1 MRVLFT
7 SQPAASH
14 LDPMLPLAREM
25 LSRDWEVS
33 VAASPAMAESV
44 ARRGLMFHPVGIDWH
59 ESEAG
64 QTFPELEDMPLERQ
78 AVWWVTNIFADRAA
92 KPSAVDLVDLV
103 DGWGVDLIV
112 RDYWEFGGW
121 AVAKAAGL
129 PCAVVGLTMYSG
141 PEDMDAFIG
150 SQLRSLLEHVA
161 ADPDEGVGSLYAGP
175 YIDLLPANY
184 QIQAPPGAVHLSP
197 LAASAPAGQPPEWL
211 ADLPD
216 APTVL
221 VTFGT
226 VFNRV
231 PGVFETVIE
240 GLADRPVN
248 VVVTTGRN
256 RAPDDLGPLPANVH
270 AESFIPYSD
279 LLPRCDVVVCHAGFG
294 TTMAALAHDLPV
306 VCVPLS
312 ADQPA
317 HARRCEQLGVG
328 IHIRQEELFPE
339 TVARAVDSA
348 LSDPAT
354 HRRAAH
360 LGSEIRAMPGPSPA
374 ADVLERAV
382 DTDGH

>member
-7 SQPAASH
+7 IQPAASH

-25 LSRDWEVS
+25 LSRGWEVS

-44 ARRGLMFHPVGIDWH
+44 DRRGLMFHPVGIDWH
-59 ESEAG
+59 ESEAAR
-64 QTFPELEDMPLERQ
+64 TFPELEDMPLDQQ
-78 AVWWVTNIFADRAA
+78 AVWWVTDIFADRAA
-92 KPSAVDLVDLV
+92 TPSAVDLVEV
-103 DGWGVDLIV
+103 VEEWGVDLVV

-121 AVAKAAGL
+121 AAACATGL
-129 PCAVVGLTMYSG
+129 PCGVVGLAMYSG

-150 SQLRSLLEHVA
+150 GELRSLLEHVA
-161 ADPDEGVGSLYAGP
+161 ADPGRGVGSLYAGP
-175 YIDLLPANY
+175 YIDLLPQSY
-184 QIQAPPGAVHLSP
+184 QVQAPPGAVHLSP
-197 LAASAPAGQPPEWL
+197 LAGSAPAGQSPEWL

-240 GLADRPVN
+240 ELADLPVN

-256 RAPDDLGPLPANVH
+256 RAPDGLGPLPANVH
-270 AESFIPYSD
+270 AESFIPYSV
-279 LLPRCDVVVCHAGFG
+279 LLPQCDVVVCHAGFG

-312 ADQPA
+312 ADQPV

-328 IHIRQEELFPE
+328 IHIRQEELTPE

-348 LSDPAT
+348 LSDPAVL
-354 HRRAAH
+354 HRAAH
-360 LGSEIRAMPGPSPA
+360 LGSEIRAMPGPEPA

-382 DTDGH
+382 DTGGD